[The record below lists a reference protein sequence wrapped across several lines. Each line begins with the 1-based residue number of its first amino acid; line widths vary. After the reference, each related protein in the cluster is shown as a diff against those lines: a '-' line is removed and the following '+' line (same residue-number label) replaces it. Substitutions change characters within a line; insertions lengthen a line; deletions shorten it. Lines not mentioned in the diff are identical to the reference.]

1 MTASDAWAE
10 VATPLNGTNLVG
22 GPQATVI
29 GTPAPFGGAMTF
41 TGNWLHDTF
50 NQPLTYGGHEGN
62 FQAYVNTLELAP
74 GETESLLH
82 FVVLGQRVT
91 TATSD
96 AERLKVEATA
106 STLAATPDVSGLSAG
121 QVGSIK
127 NFEGLP
133 SGGSVP
139 RIPAPAA
146 GRARSR
152 PRATTWSRRRSA
164 RCRPT

>member
-1 MTASDAWAE
+1 MTGADAWAE

-50 NQPLTYGGHEGN
+50 ANPLAYGGHEGN

-91 TATSD
+91 TATSA

-106 STLAATPDVSGLSAG
+106 STLAATPDLSGLSAAEIG
-121 QVGSIK
+121 AIR
-127 NFEGLP
+127 NFEGLA
-133 SGGSVP
+133 GERHG
-139 RIPAPAA
+139 PADPGARRR
-146 GRARSR
+146 RARSR
-152 PRATTWSRRRSA
+152 PPATTWSRRRSA